1 MWAALVPSP
10 AVPHSPCGWQAPH
23 VRAPPT
29 SLARDQSRLRPST
42 WLSDLRVFAGGREAE
57 SERGIERAQVRGLLL
72 KASPLRR
79 LQHLPL
85 IETRKRKPYFVENV
99 PSRHL
104 TPQGEAERR
113 NWKVPGPGRERKRS
127 SLKIVILTIHNSR
140 PAALSSGLIAPTQ

>member
-42 WLSDLRVFAGGREAE
+42 WLSDLRVLAGGREAE
-57 SERGIERAQVRGLLL
+57 SARGIERAQVRGLLL

-85 IETRKRKPYFVENV
+85 IETRKRKPYFV

-113 NWKVPGPGRERKRS
+113 TGRERKRS